1 MFQRY
6 KSSAVRLTLGN
17 TDTDN
22 AYYHNAYYVFVGAE
36 KPCQHPSD
44 RVQKDMSCTPP
55 EHALELVFPN
65 PEKSYH
71 CPLATRIC
79 RCIRIRTK
87 PHAHKYTHRRK
98 NTNTQTTAKILIHGY
113 GRIHVPFA
121 KMHAYPLILSIPRGR
136 VCVIVRVC
144 M

>member
-1 MFQRY
+1 MFHRY
-6 KSSAVRLTLGN
+6 KSSAVSLTLGN

-22 AYYHNAYYVFVGAE
+22 AYYHTACYVFVGVE

-55 EHALELVFPN
+55 EHALEPVFPN

-79 RCIRIRTK
+79 RCIWIRTK
-87 PHAHKYTHRRK
+87 PHAHKYTQRRK
-98 NTNTQTTAKILIHGY
+98 HTHTHTHNSQDLVFMDVVAFTCHLQKCMDILVFFLFREFG
-113 GRIHVPFA
+113 
-121 KMHAYPLILSIPRGR
+121 
-136 VCVIVRVC
+136 CV
-144 M
+144 